1 MYVVN
6 DIELLERLHKH
17 KILAHLIPFCS
28 LTVSGLRLHH
38 YSSRIRQSIEALNHV
53 QIVHFEMNDFD
64 HWANGKKKILSLTDL
79 SSLYVALSKRG
90 AILASSEEDHFLV
103 EEAKKCCVESVPFD
117 ELFLTLIKD
126 QRIIQ
131 LYNLIKAA

>member
-17 KILAHLIPFCS
+17 KILVHLIQCCS
-28 LTVSGLRLHH
+28 ITVSGLRLHH
-38 YSSRIRQSIEALNHV
+38 YSSRVRQIIEASDHV
-53 QIVHFEMNDFD
+53 EIVHFEMNDFD
-64 HWANGKKKILSLTDL
+64 DWAKGKKKILSLTDL
-79 SSLYVALSKRG
+79 SSLYVALSKQG

-103 EEAKKCCVESVPFD
+103 EEAKKCFVTSVPFD
-117 ELFLTLIKD
+117 QLFLTLIKD